1 MPATLTPQKK
11 TKRKTTISS
20 GQNTLHSV
28 AEQDTT
34 APIVFIEIYRWLSLY
49 KGIDKSQRLL
59 YKRTLNDFKMLY
71 LNEEISLLAMEAV
84 TKHDSL
90 EPADIL
96 IGVTGV
102 YYNIPVYTHNT
113 KHFKLIKNI
122 SLYQEVS

>member
-1 MPATLTPQKK
+1 MVICDTNIISKLLQKNPDVVRNINNIRCREYCTP
-11 TKRKTTISS
+11 I
-20 GQNTLHSV
+20 
-28 AEQDTT
+28 
-34 APIVFIEIYRWLSLY
+34 IFIEIYRWLSLY

>member
-1 MPATLTPQKK
+1 MKK
-11 TKRKTTISS
+11 FLFWQWKP
-20 GQNTLHSV
+20 L
-28 AEQDTT
+28 
-34 APIVFIEIYRWLSLY
+34 P
-49 KGIDKSQRLL
+49 
-59 YKRTLNDFKMLY
+59 
-71 LNEEISLLAMEAV
+71 
-84 TKHDSL
+84 L

>member
-1 MPATLTPQKK
+1 MVICDTNIISKLLQKNPDVVRNINNIGVENIAITP
-11 TKRKTTISS
+11 I
-20 GQNTLHSV
+20 
-28 AEQDTT
+28 
-34 APIVFIEIYRWLSLY
+34 IF
-49 KGIDKSQRLL
+49 IDKPQRLL